1 MSHPSDFRAPRLSR
15 VRVWACVLLGV
26 VTGYLLLERSHAEE
40 VGTGSRVLTEIL
52 RGDRVPSP
60 LTWVA
65 FGLLALLL
73 SGQRLA
79 ARVAVEAPRR
89 S

>member
-15 VRVWACVLLGV
+15 VRVWAFAVLGV
-26 VTGYLLLERSHAEE
+26 ITGYLLLDRSHAEE
-40 VGTGSRVLTEIL
+40 VGSGSRVLAGIL
-52 RGDRVPSP
+52 RGDRVLSP

-65 FGLLALLL
+65 FGLLSLLL

-79 ARVAVEAPRR
+79 ARVAVEAPRGR
-89 S
+89 

>member
-1 MSHPSDFRAPRLSR
+1 MSHPSDFRVPPLAR
-15 VRVWACVLLGV
+15 VRVWASVLLGMI
-26 VTGYLLLERSHAEE
+26 TGYLLLERSHAEE
-40 VGTGSRVLTEIL
+40 VGTGSRVLAEIL
-52 RGDRVPSP
+52 RGDRMLSP